1 MEQISTGFIIV
12 VLLIIIF
19 MVVSEWIIF
28 TKAGKPGWATLVPIY
43 NTIVLLEIVGKPW
56 WWLFLLCIPIVN
68 IVFLIIIYHR
78 LSVAFGHE
86 VGFTLGLIFLPI
98 IFFPLLA
105 FGDSKYLGP
114 DGIPAPQ
121 QPPASL

>member
-12 VLLIIIF
+12 VLLIIVF
-19 MVVSEWIIF
+19 MVISEWIIF

-114 DGIPAPQ
+114 DGQPAPQ
-121 QPPASL
+121 QPPASE